1 MNTSSLDLTGKRF
14 GLTNDVMF
22 KIVFGTEGSE
32 RLLCRLLNALLEYE
46 GDDTIM
52 NLEILNPILI
62 PDKPID
68 KTAILDIKAE
78 SRSGEIFSI
87 EVQNQHD
94 DALIKRV
101 LFYLAKNYAKQIKRG
116 KVYQV
121 LQKTIGLWILGQ
133 DFLVS
138 PNFVPEPDIHNY
150 YLFKHGKSNNVLT
163 DLLELHFVELS
174 KYKDNKEYTK
184 RTRFENWLYLLKFGE
199 NISSIEDLPDE
210 LKKEEG
216 IEEVVNKMIE
226 ANIDDNLRHYML
238 SREMGEL
245 DERSRLYSAIENTKR
260 EIVMEMLGEEFSLKQ
275 IARLTKLSLEE
286 VQAIVD
292 RDTN

>member
-1 MNTSSLDLTGKRF
+1 MNTSSLDLTKKRF

-22 KIVFGTEGSE
+22 KIVFGTRGSE

-52 NLEILNPILI
+52 NLEILNPILT
-62 PDKPID
+62 PDRPLD
-68 KTAILDIKAE
+68 KTGILDIKAE
-78 SRSGEIFSI
+78 ARSGKIFSI

-94 DALIKRV
+94 DTLIKRI
-101 LFYLAKNYAKQIKRG
+101 LFYLAKNYAEQIKRG
-116 KVYQV
+116 KVYQY

-133 DFLVS
+133 DFLVW
-138 PNFVPEPDIHNY
+138 PNFSPEPDIHNY

-174 KYKDNKEYTK
+174 KFKDNKEHTE

-199 NISSIEDLPDE
+199 NITSIEDLPE
-210 LKKEEG
+210 NLKKEEG
-216 IEEVVNKMIE
+216 IEEAVNKMME
-226 ANIDDNLRHYML
+226 ANTDDTLRHYML

-245 DERSRLYSAIENTKR
+245 DERSRLYGAEKRARENTIR
-260 EIVMEMLGEEFSLKQ
+260 EIAKVLLSTNVELDIIIASTGLTQEEILNLQ
-275 IARLTKLSLEE
+275 
-286 VQAIVD
+286 V
-292 RDTN
+292 